1 MTHLFCVITYKENT
15 VAKRQE
21 IPYAEV
27 RRRILVVDAQA
38 ENRDFLKSILERE
51 YDVALASDGA
61 EALNVL
67 NSQHGF
73 SLVLLD
79 LDLPTLSGL
88 DVLSMTQASEGLKH
102 IPIIMMTPDGN
113 AEEECLRLGAMDVIS
128 KPYPA
133 PGVIHARVTRML
145 ELCESRDVMQST
157 NHDPLTGLY
166 SRDYFFWLIRQQDTH
181 HPDAPMDAVLI
192 DINGFHILNERFGT
206 AEGNTII
213 RHLATCLRRIAI
225 NKKCLACRSFA
236 DSFIMYCPHI
246 EDLKGFYDEILSGF
260 TKREREVVHVRM
272 GVYPNADKQM
282 EILHRFNQA
291 KVAADAVKNNRN
303 NPIGIYDETMYNKQC
318 YRERLLEDFAA
329 AIEEGQFV
337 VYYQPKYDV
346 RFKDPQ
352 LFSAEALVR
361 WQHPTFGQISPA
373 DFIPLLEDNGLI
385 FTLDRY
391 VWERT
396 AQQIRDWKDRLG
408 ASIPV
413 SVNMSRIDMFEPDV
427 ADIFAGLI
435 KKYRLEPSDLLVEIT
450 ESAYAQDHELIART
464 ANKLREYGFRIEMDD
479 FGAGYSSLSMLSVL
493 PIDALKLDMQL
504 VQGALQRDCD
514 TRLLEIIVDIADYLS
529 IPVVAE
535 GVESVDQ
542 LTVLKALGCDYVQG
556 YYFSKPVPPADFDRF
571 MNDFAEKRKADPN
584 YTHAYSDARRSVL
597 SFTKVATALFSDYD
611 SIVYVDL
618 TTEQYV
624 EYRQA
629 ENRRKLRRTR
639 AGENFFNE
647 FFKSAKTHFHPD
659 DLPRMQ
665 DMMDHK
671 MEILTSMRKQSF
683 SIFYRLIVNKTPIW
697 YCLKAVLSKDHSSM
711 AVGIVSVDR
720 AFKSI
725 FRN

>member
-1 MTHLFCVITYKENT
+1 M
-15 VAKRQE
+15 ARRQE
-21 IPYAEV
+21 APYADV
-27 RRRILVVDAQA
+27 RRRILVVDDEA
-38 ENRDFLKSILERE
+38 ENRVFLKNILEHE
-51 YDVALASDGA
+51 YDVVFASDGK
-61 EALNVL
+61 EALTAL

-73 SLVLLD
+73 ALVLLD
-79 LDLPTLSGL
+79 LTLPNLGGM
-88 DVLSMTQASEGLKH
+88 DVLSMMQASEGLKH
-102 IPIIMMTPDGN
+102 IPVIVMTSDSE
-113 AEEECLRLGAMDVIS
+113 AEEECLLLGAMDVIPQ
-128 KPYPA
+128 PYPA
-133 PGVIHARVTRML
+133 TGVILARINRLL
-145 ELCESRDVMQST
+145 ELCESRDVLQST

-181 HPDAPMDAVLI
+181 HPDIPMDAVLI
-192 DINGFHILNERFGT
+192 DINGFHIINERFGT
-206 AEGNTII
+206 AEGNTVI

-225 NKKCLACRSFA
+225 SKKGLACRSYA

-246 EDLKGFYDEILSGF
+246 EDLPEFYKEILGGF
-260 TKREREVVHVRM
+260 TKKEREMVHVRM
-272 GVYPNADKQM
+272 GVYPNADKNM

-303 NPIGIYDETMYNKQC
+303 NPIGVYDEEMYNKQC
-318 YRERLLEDFAA
+318 YRERLLEDFSA
-329 AIEEGQFV
+329 AIEEKQFV

-346 RFKDPQ
+346 RFAKPQ

-373 DFIPLLEDNGLI
+373 EFIPLLEDNGLI

-396 AQQIRDWKDRLG
+396 AEQIRDWKDRLG

-427 ADIFAGLI
+427 AGILAGLV
-435 KKYRLEPSDLLVEIT
+435 KKYDLSFSDILVEIT
-450 ESAYAQDHELIART
+450 ESAYAQDHELISTT
-464 ANKLREYGFRIEMDD
+464 AKKLREYGFRIEMDD
-479 FGAGYSSLSMLSVL
+479 FGSGYSSLSMLSVL

-504 VQGALQRDCD
+504 VQGALERDCD

-535 GVESVDQ
+535 GVESDDQ
-542 LTVLKALGCDYVQG
+542 LTVLRALGCDYVQG
-556 YYFSKPVPPADFDRF
+556 YYFSKPVPPADFERF
-571 MNDFAEKRKADPN
+571 MHELAAKQKADPH
-584 YTHAYSDARRSVL
+584 HARTYSDVKRNVL
-597 SFTKVATALFSDYD
+597 SFTKVATSLFSDYE

-618 TTEQYV
+618 KTEQYV

-629 ENRRKLRRTR
+629 ENRRKLRHSRS
-639 AGENFFNE
+639 GEDFFNE
-647 FFKSAKTHFHPD
+647 FFKSAKAHFHPD

-671 MEILTSMRKQSF
+671 METLQSMRKQSF
-683 SIFYRLIVNKTPIW
+683 SIFYRLIVGKEEPIW
-697 YCLKAVLSKDHSSM
+697 YCLKAVLSKDRNSM

-725 FRN
+725 FKN